1 MRRPLTASFC
11 SASDQ
16 LDGLSWIGHC
26 STMRNS
32 RQLGENEERQAPPH
46 VHVERDAN
54 RAKFWL
60 DPVRLQES
68 GGYRP
73 TELNRVAALVN
84 EHRELLLRRWYEH
97 FSE

>member
-1 MRRPLTASFC
+1 MPTVLRVGPYRFFFYS
-11 SASDQ
+11 SD
-16 LDGLSWIGHC
+16 G
-26 STMRNS
+26 R
-32 RQLGENEERQAPPH
+32 EPPH

-73 TELNRVAALVN
+73 AELNRVASLVD
-84 EHRELLLRRWYEH
+84 EHRELLLRRWHEH
-97 FSE
+97 FGE